1 MHPDMCGCRSL
12 QVVIHTKAIAA
23 LLQDVLHERCG
34 AQPTIDLQQTTPEE
48 GFWTQESITWIKNG
62 PSDDVAGGTPSKA

>member
-1 MHPDMCGCRSL
+1 MHPDMCRCKSL

-34 AQPTIDLQQTTPEE
+34 AQPTIDLQQPTPEE
-48 GFWTQESITWIKNG
+48 GF
-62 PSDDVAGGTPSKA
+62 